1 MNAHDVYVVSPYL
14 AMAGA
19 ATLVIIFDLVLGRRI
34 HGLLPYLAF
43 LMLAGPFV
51 LSLVQFYDL
60 GLSANLVRNG
70 DGGNEAS
77 ILLGS
82 LSVDRFALF
91 FNFLITGAVA
101 LVVLASTDYVRLL
114 PRFQGE
120 YFGLLLF
127 SATGMMLLAAA
138 TELITIYVA
147 LELTTL
153 PLAAL
158 GAFLMNGRSSEA
170 GIKFLII
177 GAISSALLLYGMA
190 LVFGFTGSTQ
200 LAEISAAVA
209 QAGGGVAFGNYAL
222 LVGLVLLVAGFG
234 FKISAAP
241 FQMWVPDVYEG
252 APTPV
257 VAFLSV
263 ASKAA
268 GFAVLLRVMFTGF
281 FDVSLDW
288 GVLLAALAA
297 ASMTIGNLVAI
308 TQSNIRRLF
317 GYSTIAHAGYLLVG
331 VAAGVQAA
339 KSGLEAPVFAAI
351 GPDSVLFYLGAYTA
365 ANLTAFFAIAAISE
379 RVGSDRISD
388 YSGLITRSPGARHHP
403 GAGADCADRCA
414 SDRDIHREAV
424 CVHRRRRQR
433 AGVAGH
439 RGRGEQRGIGLL
451 LRANHTGDVP
461 AAGSGDA
468 RFEAEPEPH
477 AVGGD
482 GCGRCGAGVHGGRA
496 RVRDGGGGRRGAG
509 AGSVI
514 AHGPWDTSKAC
525 YYRAAT
531 DGSIDVPKRTESVGR
546 PGTHPGG

>member
-1 MNAHDVYVVSPYL
+1 MNAHDLYVVSPYL

-19 ATLVIIFDLVLGRRI
+19 ALLVIILDLLLPRRM

-43 LMLAGPFV
+43 LTLAGPFV

-60 GLSANLVRNG
+60 GQASNLVR
-70 DGGNEAS
+70 DGESAGEVS

-91 FNFLITGAVA
+91 FNFLVTGAAA
-101 LVVLASTDYVRLL
+101 LVVLASTEYVKLMPRL
-114 PRFQGE
+114 RGE

-158 GAFLMNGRSSEA
+158 GSFLMTGRSSEA

-177 GAISSALLLYGMA
+177 GAISSALMLYGMA
-190 LVFGFTGSTQ
+190 LVFGFTGSTH
-200 LAEISAAVA
+200 LADISDAV
-209 QAGGGVAFGNYAL
+209 QRAGSGVAFGNYAL
-222 LVGLVLLVAGFG
+222 LIGLVLLVAGFG

-268 GFAVLLRVMFTGF
+268 GFAVLLRVIFTGF

-288 GVLLAALAA
+288 AVLMAALAT

-308 TQSNIRRLF
+308 AQSNIRRLF

-331 VAAGVQAA
+331 VAAAVQSAEN
-339 KSGLEAPVFAAI
+339 GLDVPVFAAI
-351 GPDSVLFYLGAYTA
+351 GLDSVLFYLGAYTA

-379 RVGSDRISD
+379 RVGSDRIND
-388 YSGLITRSPGARHHP
+388 YAGLVTRSPALAVILALALIALIGVPPTGIFIAKFYVFTAAVDSGLAWLAIVGVVNSAVSAYYYVRIIRLMFLQQPPAVSDSRPSRNPAPWAAMGVAAAALVFMGVAP
-403 GAGADCADRCA
+403 GFVMTAAGA
-414 SDRDIHREAV
+414 AV
-424 CVHRRRRQR
+424 R
-433 AGVAGH
+433 ALGV
-439 RGRGEQRGIGLL
+439 
-451 LRANHTGDVP
+451 
-461 AAGSGDA
+461 
-468 RFEAEPEPH
+468 
-477 AVGGD
+477 
-482 GCGRCGAGVHGGRA
+482 
-496 RVRDGGGGRRGAG
+496 
-509 AGSVI
+509 
-514 AHGPWDTSKAC
+514 
-525 YYRAAT
+525 
-531 DGSIDVPKRTESVGR
+531 
-546 PGTHPGG
+546 

>member
-1 MNAHDVYVVSPYL
+1 MNAHDLYVVSPYL

-19 ATLVIIFDLVLGRRI
+19 GLLVILLDLLLPRRI

-43 LMLAGPFV
+43 LMLAGPFI

-60 GLSANLVRNG
+60 GLAANLVRNG
-70 DGGNEAS
+70 DGSLEAS
-77 ILLGS
+77 ILSGS

-91 FNFLITGAVA
+91 FNFLVTGAVG
-101 LVVLASTDYVRLL
+101 LVVLASTDYVRLM

-158 GAFLMNGRSSEA
+158 GAFLMSGRSSEA

-200 LAEISAAVA
+200 LADISAAVER
-209 QAGGGVAFGNYAL
+209 AGSGVAFGNYAL
-222 LVGLVLLVAGFG
+222 MVGLVLLVAGFG

-288 GVLLAALAA
+288 AVLLAALAA
-297 ASMTIGNLVAI
+297 ASMTIGNIVAI
-308 TQSNIRRLF
+308 VQSNIRRLF

-331 VAAGVQAA
+331 VAAGVQGAQ
-339 KSGLEAPVFAAI
+339 SGLPNVVSNTPVFAAI

-388 YSGLITRSPGARHHP
+388 YAGLVTRSPALAITLALALIALIGVPPTGIFIAKLYVFTAAVDSGLAWLAIVGVVNSAVSAYYYVRIIRVMFLQQPPAAPEARP
-403 GAGADCADRCA
+403 GRNPAPWAAMGLAAAALVFMGVAPGFVMTAAGA
-414 SDRDIHREAV
+414 AV
-424 CVHRRRRQR
+424 R
-433 AGVAGH
+433 ALGV
-439 RGRGEQRGIGLL
+439 
-451 LRANHTGDVP
+451 
-461 AAGSGDA
+461 
-468 RFEAEPEPH
+468 
-477 AVGGD
+477 
-482 GCGRCGAGVHGGRA
+482 
-496 RVRDGGGGRRGAG
+496 
-509 AGSVI
+509 
-514 AHGPWDTSKAC
+514 
-525 YYRAAT
+525 
-531 DGSIDVPKRTESVGR
+531 
-546 PGTHPGG
+546 